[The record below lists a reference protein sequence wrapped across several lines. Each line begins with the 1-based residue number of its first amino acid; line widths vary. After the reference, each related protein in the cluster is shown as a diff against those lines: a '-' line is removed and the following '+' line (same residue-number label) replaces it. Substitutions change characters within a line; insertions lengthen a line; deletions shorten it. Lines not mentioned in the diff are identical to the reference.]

1 MESAP
6 NHYNL
11 GLELAASGKIRE
23 AMVEFRTASRLD
35 TADADAL
42 SEIGRLEIG
51 EKRLRDAA
59 ASLDEALSRNPRH
72 AGALNNRAVVDFLE
86 SRYSEAAERFR
97 AAVLADPSLAD
108 AWYNLADTCELL
120 GDIDGKKEAQLR
132 FQELSDDN

>member
-6 NHYNL
+6 NHYNF
-11 GLELAASGKIRE
+11 GLELAASGNIRE
-23 AMVEFRTASRLD
+23 AIIEFRTASRLD

-51 EKRLRDAA
+51 EKRHRDAA
-59 ASLDEALSRNPRH
+59 ASLDEALSRNPQH
-72 AGALNNRAVVDFLE
+72 AGALNNRGVVDFLE
-86 SRYSEAAERFR
+86 ARYTEAAGRFR

-132 FQELSDDN
+132 FQELFDDN